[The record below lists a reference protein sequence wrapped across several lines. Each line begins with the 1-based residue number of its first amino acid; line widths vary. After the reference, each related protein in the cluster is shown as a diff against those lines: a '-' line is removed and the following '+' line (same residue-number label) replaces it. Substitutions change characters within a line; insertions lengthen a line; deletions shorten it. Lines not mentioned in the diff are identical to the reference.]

1 MKQIRVVIAD
11 DHAIVREGLRQLLS
25 LQGDIE
31 VVGEASDGLEAVE
44 LTRKLRPDIL
54 LVDIAMPRLGGIEA
68 ARLIR
73 DAVPE
78 TRVVVLSMFQKEGYA
93 HQVLNAG
100 AYGYVLK
107 GSPSSD
113 LLEALRTV
121 HAGRY
126 FLSHTMQTQVIDS
139 YLKTRESKAPTS
151 DFDLLSEREKQVFLL
166 ILEGNSTAEI
176 GKLLCVSPKTVEKH
190 RANII
195 QKTGLSNPVQMMK
208 YAIRLGIVDPECW
221 NT

>member
-1 MKQIRVVIAD
+1 MTPIRVVIAD
-11 DHAIVREGLRQLLS
+11 DHTLVREGLRQLLN
-25 LQGDIE
+25 LQADIQ

-44 LTRKLRPDIL
+44 LVRKLRPDIL

-68 ARLIR
+68 ARLVR

-78 TRVVVLSMFQKEGYA
+78 TKVVVLTMFQKEGYA

-113 LLEALRTV
+113 LLEALRAV

-126 FLSHTMQTQVIDS
+126 YLSHSMQAQVIDS
-139 YLKTRESKAPTS
+139 YLKTREKKAPTS
-151 DFDLLSEREKQVFLL
+151 EFDLLSEREKQVFLL
-166 ILEGNSTAEI
+166 IIEGNSTAQI
-176 GKLLCVSPKTVEKH
+176 SKLLCVSPKTIEKH
-190 RANII
+190 RANIA
-195 QKTGLSNPVQMMK
+195 QKTGLSNPVEMMK
-208 YAIRLGIVDPECW
+208 YAIRLGIIEPEYW